1 MKLTDRKTTQFL
13 FMLQGLLKEA
23 EAGLIHSLK
32 SMVRVRDL
40 THFLWRRIMSEL
52 HFHTNM
58 FYTTVTS
65 IVSLSFLCLC
75 FYSEIFKSK
84 LCTYRSM

>member
-13 FMLQGLLKEA
+13 FMLQGLLKQA

-32 SMVRVRDL
+32 IMVWVRDP

-65 IVSLSFLCLC
+65 VVSLFFVLVLL
-75 FYSEIFKSK
+75 F
-84 LCTYRSM
+84 